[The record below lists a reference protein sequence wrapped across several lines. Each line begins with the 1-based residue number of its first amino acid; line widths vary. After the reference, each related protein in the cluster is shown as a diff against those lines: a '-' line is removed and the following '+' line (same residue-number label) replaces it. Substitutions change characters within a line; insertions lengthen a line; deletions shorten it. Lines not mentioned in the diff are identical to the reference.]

1 MSGAA
6 SEPGLSRQQ
15 QNVVSAN
22 ILKATNDIMHV
33 LTVTPMG

>member
-6 SEPGLSRQQ
+6 SELGLSCQQ

-22 ILKATNDIMHV
+22 IVNATIDIMHV